1 MFGSLANSV
10 AAKANALET
19 KLMLYIVAGIVVL
32 VIVNIL
38 LEGIRRYIRGLD
50 TAALGGI
57 FLWLGYESSK
67 IAVVSVL
74 KNLLYL
80 VGGTLCATGLVVFVI
95 TMLIRSKRSAKRSGP
110 PMPKHAQTDAKAKAE
125 AETKT
130 EDAADV
136 KPADSET
143 AKN

>member
-57 FLWLGYESSK
+57 FLWLGFESSK

-80 VGGTLCATGLVVFVI
+80 VGGTLCITGLVVFVI
-95 TMLIRSKRSAKRSGP
+95 SMLVRSKRSAMRGGP
-110 PMPKHAQTDAKAKAE
+110 PMPKHAQTDSKSKADSDGEAKAPE
-125 AETKT
+125 
-130 EDAADV
+130 
-136 KPADSET
+136 SEG
-143 AKN
+143 

>member
-19 KLMLYIVAGIVVL
+19 KLMLYIVAGIIVL

-38 LEGIRRYIRGLD
+38 LEGVRRYIRGLD

-67 IAVVSVL
+67 LALVNVL
-74 KNLLYL
+74 TNLLYL
-80 VGGTLCATGLVVFVI
+80 VGGTLCVAGLIVFVI
-95 TMLIRSKRSAKRSGP
+95 TMVVRSKRAARRSGP
-110 PMPKHAQTDAKAKAE
+110 PMPKHAQTDGKAKTGTEGEAKSAE
-125 AETKT
+125 VEG
-130 EDAADV
+130 E
-136 KPADSET
+136 
-143 AKN
+143 AK

>member
-50 TAALGGI
+50 TAALGCI
-57 FLWLGYESSK
+57 FLWLGFESSK

-80 VGGTLCATGLVVFVI
+80 VGGTLCVTGLVVFIISMMV
-95 TMLIRSKRSAKRSGP
+95 RSKRSARRSGP
-110 PMPKHAQTDAKAKAE
+110 PMPKHAQTDSKSKADSDGEAKAPE
-125 AETKT
+125 
-130 EDAADV
+130 
-136 KPADSET
+136 SEG
-143 AKN
+143 

>member
-1 MFGSLANSV
+1 MFGSLANSM

-57 FLWLGYESSK
+57 FLWLGFESSK

-80 VGGTLCATGLVVFVI
+80 VGGTLCVTGLVVFIISMMV
-95 TMLIRSKRSAKRSGP
+95 RSKRSARRSGP
-110 PMPKHAQTDAKAKAE
+110 PMPKHAQTDGKAKADSDGE
-125 AETKT
+125 AKAPE
-130 EDAADV
+130 
-136 KPADSET
+136 SEG
-143 AKN
+143 

>member
-1 MFGSLANSV
+1 MFGSLANSM

-57 FLWLGYESSK
+57 FLWLGFESSK

-80 VGGTLCATGLVVFVI
+80 VGGTLCITGLVVFVI
-95 TMLIRSKRSAKRSGP
+95 SMLVRSKRSAKRGGP
-110 PMPKHAQTDAKAKAE
+110 PMTKHAQTDSKSKADSDGEAKAPE
-125 AETKT
+125 
-130 EDAADV
+130 
-136 KPADSET
+136 SEG
-143 AKN
+143 

>member
-57 FLWLGYESSK
+57 FLWLGFESSK

-80 VGGTLCATGLVVFVI
+80 VGGTLCITGLVVFVI
-95 TMLIRSKRSAKRSGP
+95 SMLVRSKRSAKRGGP
-110 PMPKHAQTDAKAKAE
+110 PMPKHAQTDSKSKADSDGEAKAPE
-125 AETKT
+125 
-130 EDAADV
+130 
-136 KPADSET
+136 SEG
-143 AKN
+143 